1 MNKPIKT
8 LTADTFA
15 NFLSGLGIFGRDKT
29 ASSVYTYAPMN
40 KLQLENAY
48 RGDWIARKAIDIP
61 PFDSTRQW
69 RNWQADKD
77 QIKLLEQTEKKFG
90 VQQKLQQAMV
100 KARLYGGSALIIG
113 VDGNQE
119 MPLDPESV
127 GKDGLKWLHVVS
139 RWGLNAARRIYD
151 VSSEW
156 YGEPEYYERTN
167 FDTGGTGS
175 LNANLRLHPS
185 RVIRLNGLD
194 HPDPEF
200 ATEIWGDSVVQL
212 IDDAVKQAGGV
223 SGSIAALI
231 AEAKVD
237 ILKIP
242 ELTEIMS
249 TDEGTKKLVGR
260 FQASNVAK
268 SVINSLLIDANEEH
282 DTRQLTF
289 HGMPEVLQMYLLI
302 ACGAVDIPATRFLGQ
317 SPVGMNATGES
328 DTRNYYDRL
337 KSDQATRTTPVMA
350 PLDEIIIRHTF
361 GSRDPAIYYEWAS
374 LWQLSDSEKSVI
386 AKTNA
391 EATNL
396 DATAGLVPESALAKG
411 RQNQLIEAGTYPGL
425 EVAIEEAEAAGE
437 FSPHDPQA
445 QVQSAQEE
453 QQASQEQLALQ
464 HKAIEVRAQPPG
476 SKVVPFKKKDHDLS
490 ITADG
495 RVLDK
500 QGHVI
505 GRLKKKLND
514 GESWDDYEVELD
526 DIWIKG
532 ERGLFAGSTGKGNIA
547 FGGGGTL
554 ADVRALP
561 KAEPGSLVDGLAV
574 RDHVPNVGSISATF
588 SSHDD
593 WTELGVRAVPMAAF
607 ENVGKPPAT
616 ERVKDLA
623 GQIKENGE
631 INPLIVVFEEHNMAA
646 GPYILEGGHRFD
658 ALKILDKTAFPA
670 VVVIDHV
677 AGKPEETKAGGGE
690 SVETGHGIDLTAAGG
705 IRDKVSDELR
715 FDARRIHLSEES
727 PTFVLNGKTM
737 NYAGAADTRTLV
749 PAMNKARELLSP
761 EEIKGMSSLAGLPG
775 EITIFTKH
783 VSERTMAGVVVHE
796 IQHQKYQ
803 AVLDTYARE
812 RTEVMA
818 IKPPDGVLWPGTVDP
833 ATGVKRGGGDYWQV
847 VMKPSGELREP
858 YAEQYPV
865 YQKMQA
871 VDRDTTKYANSD
883 GVSDYSF
890 EYWKGW
896 KEGTVNTRSAMHETL
911 AEMARIKYETGKLP
925 EHMGFRVISY
935 RGETKPTQAAI
946 KDGATA
952 WRNLFKT
959 VNDLYDS
966 PQVQAVV
973 KSSFGEGHASK
984 LIAQREARLT
994 YNRTQRGPKT

>member
-1 MNKPIKT
+1 MGKPIKT

-29 ASSVYTYAPMN
+29 ASAIYTYAPMN

-77 QIKLLEQTEKKFG
+77 QIKLLEETEKKFS

-100 KARLYGGSALIIG
+100 KARLYGGAALIIG

-119 MPLDPESV
+119 APLDPESI

-139 RWGLNAARRIYD
+139 RWGLNAGRRIFD
-151 VSSEW
+151 VGSEW

-167 FDTGGTGS
+167 FDTGGVKS
-175 LNANLRLHPS
+175 IAANLRLHPS

-200 ATEIWGDSVVQL
+200 APEIWGDSVVQL

-249 TDEGTKKLVGR
+249 TDEGTKKLVSR

-396 DATAGLVPESALAKG
+396 DATGGLIPESALAKG

-445 QVQSAQEE
+445 QVQAAQEE
-453 QQASQEQLALQ
+453 QQASQEQQSQQLQLAQ
-464 HKAIEVRAQPPG
+464 AAIAAKTKPTGTVP
-476 SKVVPFKKKDHDLS
+476 KIIPFKKKTDS
-490 ITADG
+490 
-495 RVLDK
+495 
-500 QGHVI
+500 
-505 GRLKKKLND
+505 
-514 GESWDDYEVELD
+514 
-526 DIWIKG
+526 
-532 ERGLFAGSTGKGNIA
+532 
-547 FGGGGTL
+547 L
-554 ADVRALP
+554 ADQI
-561 KAEPGSLVDGLAV
+561 AEL
-574 RDHVPNVGSISATF
+574 
-588 SSHDD
+588 
-593 WTELGVRAVPMAAF
+593 
-607 ENVGKPPAT
+607 
-616 ERVKDLA
+616 
-623 GQIKENGE
+623 
-631 INPLIVVFEEHNMAA
+631 HNS
-646 GPYILEGGHRFD
+646 
-658 ALKILDKTAFPA
+658 
-670 VVVIDHV
+670 VVIMKD
-677 AGKPEETKAGGGE
+677 
-690 SVETGHGIDLTAAGG
+690 SF
-705 IRDKVSDELR
+705 RD
-715 FDARRIHLSEES
+715 
-727 PTFVLNGKTM
+727 
-737 NYAGAADTRTLV
+737 
-749 PAMNKARELLSP
+749 
-761 EEIKGMSSLAGLPG
+761 
-775 EITIFTKH
+775 
-783 VSERTMAGVVVHE
+783 
-796 IQHQKYQ
+796 
-803 AVLDTYARE
+803 
-812 RTEVMA
+812 
-818 IKPPDGVLWPGTVDP
+818 
-833 ATGVKRGGGDYWQV
+833 
-847 VMKPSGELREP
+847 
-858 YAEQYPV
+858 
-865 YQKMQA
+865 
-871 VDRDTTKYANSD
+871 
-883 GVSDYSF
+883 
-890 EYWKGW
+890 
-896 KEGTVNTRSAMHETL
+896 
-911 AEMARIKYETGKLP
+911 
-925 EHMGFRVISY
+925 
-935 RGETKPTQAAI
+935 
-946 KDGATA
+946 
-952 WRNLFKT
+952 
-959 VNDLYDS
+959 
-966 PQVQAVV
+966 
-973 KSSFGEGHASK
+973 
-984 LIAQREARLT
+984 LIAQVRSKSSVRDELDPVEPKMPPFKKDGIDDATELRTLYVRRDLVNTKEFFAWAKEQGFTDLVDDPHVTVLYSKEAVDWIAMGNDREFLCEGDDATDNMLIPAGGPRVIMPLGDMGAVVLCFASSRLSYRHQDMVYKGASHDYDEYSPHVT
-994 YNRTQRGPKT
+994 ISYENTGLDLSKIEPYQGPLVFGPEIFQEISLEPRN